1 MPKTIWSES
10 AGRRGYGDRP
20 STRVRVYE
28 RADSPGRIYLELGW
42 VEGAGRTKVLRHGTT
57 REVALHL
64 AEKTAQRREEI
75 ILKGLDAFGEQKQLG
90 LFELLERYHDPKQ
103 NRRARKWSERHRVEQ
118 DRCRDFWKRT
128 LGDVP
133 VTMEALPQTK
143 VEAAAGNAADA
154 RDWSSRTEAKYLKYL
169 AAATRWG
176 RRKARLI
183 DEDPLLG
190 IDLPEVHYDTR
201 LRVYSVEEA
210 RKLMAPRDDVDW
222 RVTLAF
228 ALAAVHGRRISS
240 ILHLWAGRDD
250 SDQEPDWAVLEVEIQ
265 QMGAPPRRVERML
278 LHYRAEY
285 DKGGRDEWVPVPP
298 AVRPLIEEALQRPE
312 VQTSGWL
319 LPEGRLD
326 FSDTRDKPMRAESII
341 AALHAAEKAVGVRT
355 VPGRG
360 FHGAKRLHVTKGLQV
375 AGGDA
380 TRVGDVTGNVSE
392 HVLKTI
398 YRQKELGQMV
408 QQVDGVAA
416 LLTGPKAENT
426 DTKTDRSDEA

>member
-1 MPKTIWSES
+1 MPKIIWSES

-28 RADSPGRIYLELGW
+28 RADSPGRIHLELGW
-42 VEGAGRTKVLRHGTT
+42 VDGPGRTKVLRHGTT

-64 AEKTAQRREEI
+64 AEKTAQKREEL
-75 ILKGLDAFGEQKQLG
+75 ILRGRDSFGESKRLH
-90 LFELLERYHDPKQ
+90 LFELLDRYHDPKE

-118 DRCRDFWKRT
+118 ERCRDFWKRA

-133 VTMEALPQTK
+133 VTADAMAQTRI
-143 VEAAAGNAADA
+143 EAAAGNASDA
-154 RDWSSRTEAKYLKYL
+154 RGWSTRTEAKYLKYI

-190 IDLPEVHYDTR
+190 LELPEVRSDTR
-201 LRVYSVEEA
+201 RRAYAVEEA
-210 RKLMAPRDDVDW
+210 RALMAPHPDVDW

-228 ALAAVHGRRISS
+228 ALAAVHGRRISA
-240 ILHLWAGRDD
+240 ILHLWAGREGDE
-250 SDQEPDWAVLEVEIQ
+250 QEPDWAVLSVQVQRI
-265 QMGAPPRRVERML
+265 GAAPETVERMF

-285 DKGGRDEWVPVPP
+285 DKGGRDEWVPVPET
-298 AVRPLIEEALQRPE
+298 VRPLIAAALDRPE
-312 VQTSGWL
+312 VQASGWIF
-319 LPEGRLD
+319 PEGRLGFAD
-326 FSDTRDKPMRAESII
+326 ARDKPMRPESII
-341 AALHAAEKAVGVRT
+341 SALHAAEATLGLRT
-355 VPGRG
+355 IPGRG

-416 LLTGPKAENT
+416 ILQGFEAENA
-426 DTKTDRSDEA
+426 DTKTDRINEA

>member
-1 MPKTIWSES
+1 MPKTTWSES

-20 STRVRVYE
+20 SSRVRVYE
-28 RADSPGRIYLELGW
+28 RADSPGRIHLELGW
-42 VEGAGRTKVLRHGTT
+42 VDGPGRTKVLKHGTT
-57 REVALHL
+57 REVAIHL
-64 AEKTAQRREEI
+64 AEVTARKREEI
-75 ILKGLDAFGEQKQLG
+75 ILRGLDAFGEQKQLC
-90 LFELLERYHDPKQ
+90 LFELLDRYHDPKQ
-103 NRRARKWSERHRVEQ
+103 NRRARKWSERHRLEQ

-128 LGDVP
+128 LGDIP
-133 VTMEALPQTK
+133 VTMEAMPQTK

-154 RDWSSRTEAKYLKYL
+154 REWSSRTEAKYLKYL

-201 LRVYSVEEA
+201 TRVYTVDEA
-210 RKLMAPRDDVDW
+210 RKLMEPRDDVDW

-228 ALAAVHGRRISS
+228 ALAAVHGRRISA

-250 SDQEPDWAVLEVEIQ
+250 AEQEPDWAILEVEVQ
-265 QMGAPPRRVERML
+265 QLGASPRRVERMF

-298 AVRPLIEEALQRPE
+298 EVRRLVESALEREE
-312 VQTSGWL
+312 VQASGWL
-319 LPEGRLD
+319 FPEGRLD

-341 AALHAAEKAVGVRT
+341 TALHAAEKAVGVAT
-355 VPGRG
+355 VKGRG

-416 LLTGPKAENT
+416 LLRGSVAENT
-426 DTKTDRSDEA
+426 DTKTDRRGRG